1 MKSDMIKEFMKNKYG
16 SLILTKVLQVVDVND
31 YKTLIELIKINIV
44 NVHAAN
50 FKTKWQSFL
59 DKSMER
65 VIFTPMSATLAT
77 GVEFDNNKSKAFK
90 KTHNL
95 NLNTNTGSNKQFE
108 NFF

>member
-1 MKSDMIKEFMKNKYG
+1 MKNKYG

-31 YKTLIELIKINIV
+31 YKTLIELIKININ

-65 VIFTPMSATLAT
+65 VIFTPLSATLRP
-77 GVEFDNNKSKAFK
+77 GPSIDMENNKTKVFK

-95 NLNTNTGSNKQFE
+95 NLNTGAPREFDNLF
-108 NFF
+108 

>member
-1 MKSDMIKEFMKNKYG
+1 MIKEFMKNKYG

-31 YKTLIELIKINIV
+31 YKTLIELIKVNIV

-65 VIFTPMSATLAT
+65 VFFTPLPLSATLRQGPEYDT
-77 GVEFDNNKSKAFK
+77 NKTKTFK

-95 NLNTNTGSNKQFE
+95 NLNTASKQPEFDQ
-108 NFF
+108 FF

>member
-1 MKSDMIKEFMKNKYG
+1 MKNKYG
-16 SLILTKVLQVVDVND
+16 SLILSKVLQVVDVND
-31 YKTLIELIKINIV
+31 YKILIDLIKANII

-50 FKTKWQSFL
+50 FKTKWQSYL

-65 VIFTPMSATLAT
+65 VFFTPLSATLRP
-77 GVEFDNNKSKAFK
+77 GPDFEVNKTKVFK

-95 NLNTNTGSNKQFE
+95 NLNTGSNKEFD